1 MFVASEDYEDVGLK
15 LDERLIRR
23 PAATFFLNAAEDA
36 PQAGVKRGDLL
47 IVDRAEAP
55 GPGRVVVAAGG
66 GELRVLRLPP
76 AWSAGAV
83 EVWGVVVGR
92 ARPKSLRAVVEC
104 NNFFVSCERAFAP
117 KLQGRPVVVLSN
129 NDGCVISRSDE
140 AKALGIPMG
149 APFFEVRALA
159 LEQRVAVISAN
170 HELYVD
176 MSRRVSCVLARHA
189 QELEAYSIDES
200 FLRLPD
206 GKNEDWARTVRSE
219 VGRWTGLP
227 VAVGLGPTKVLAK
240 LAADLA
246 KKKGGVFSLCDETAR
261 AEVLAGLPLTSV
273 WGLAAASARRL
284 GVYGLRTAQDLAQ
297 ARDGAVRDAVG
308 VMGLKLAAELR
319 GQSCLP
325 FNHAPAPRQSLTVSR
340 SFAEAVE
347 GRDPLWSAVATFAC
361 QAGERLRRHG
371 LAAGELR
378 VFVGWRRD
386 GQAEGE
392 PGCEKLTPASATPAL
407 LEAARAA
414 FERVFRED

>member
-1 MFVASEDYEDVGLK
+1 MS
-15 LDERLIRR
+15 
-23 PAATFFLNAAEDA
+23 
-36 PQAGVKRGDLL
+36 LL
-47 IVDRAEAP
+47 ALVD
-55 GPGRVVVAAGG
+55 
-66 GELRVLRLPP
+66 
-76 AWSAGAV
+76 
-83 EVWGVVVGR
+83 
-92 ARPKSLRAVVEC
+92 C

-117 KLQGRPVVVLSN
+117 KLQGRPVIVLSN

-319 GQSCLP
+319 GQACLP
-325 FNHAPAPRQSLTVSR
+325 LNHAPAPRQSLTVSR

-378 VFVGWRRD
+378 VFVGWRQD
-386 GQAEGE
+386 GQAESE
-392 PGCEKLTPASATPAL
+392 AGCEKLTPASATPAL

-414 FERVFRED
+414 FERVFREDRRYKKAGVILSALGPADPGQGSLFDDAKARRQDRLMGALDRVNADLGTGTLRYAGAGLSRGWTPRCENRSPCYTTRWQDLPRVRA